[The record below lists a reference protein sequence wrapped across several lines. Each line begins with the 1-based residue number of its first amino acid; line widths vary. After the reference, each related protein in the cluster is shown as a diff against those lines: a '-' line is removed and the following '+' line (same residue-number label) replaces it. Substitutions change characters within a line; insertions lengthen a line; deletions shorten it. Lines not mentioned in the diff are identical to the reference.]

1 MTKNNTIIN
10 NNTINETNIDVL
22 ISYIVSN
29 RILVKKSSSNAD
41 NSISINKNHSVSNKF
56 NMGTT
61 YTTILINLSVLLLVF
76 K

>member
-1 MTKNNTIIN
+1 MTKNDTIIN

-29 RILVKKSSSNAD
+29 RILVKKVVVMLIILSVL
-41 NSISINKNHSVSNKF
+41 IKKHSVSNKF